1 MILLEDQVPSGK
13 QEDGREN
20 SGFGKHIAEL
30 EKTKLTQKLEKQI
43 GHDQE
48 KKEL

>member
-30 EKTKLTQKLEKQI
+30 EKKLTQKLEKQI